1 MNETATP
8 PPTPATAIQL
18 TERTARYAETMQNE
32 LAEIELLVQQARTEA
47 GRHESKRAAVA
58 ERLVAARAAGAGD
71 PVVQLDLAEQLVTLT
86 KRAVL
91 MDAQVEVL
99 EGKAKVLGRHRDMV
113 AELAASLT
121 ALTTGPS
128 IELGRASGERVAV
141 SPAFSRIVLGA
152 QEDLRRDIARAM
164 HDGPAQS
171 LTNIVLQAQIVERLM
186 TGEPERAQ
194 EGLQQLV
201 SMVQTTLDATK
212 TFIFEVRPMVLDDL
226 GLVPTLRRAARERG
240 QRASIPVELE
250 SLGLDRRLSM
260 EIESGLFRMVDEA
273 LAGFLS
279 NSPERV
285 SIRLDWGDQLDVR
298 VRAERTPA
306 LVPEAAADP
315 VPAPSRRRG
324 KGKEQDLPPA
334 LAAMIEDR
342 RADRAAAVD
351 AAHRAAMVALPAAS
365 WREIQDRASTLGM
378 KAELVTWDEQLEPS
392 PEVRPDAPAAS
403 PAAPPSASLT
413 DQAPQPLTE
422 LRLVAEI
429 ADLPGAG

>member
-1 MNETATP
+1 
-8 PPTPATAIQL
+8 
-18 TERTARYAETMQNE
+18 
-32 LAEIELLVQQARTEA
+32 
-47 GRHESKRAAVA
+47 
-58 ERLVAARAAGAGD
+58 
-71 PVVQLDLAEQLVTLT
+71 
-86 KRAVL
+86 
-91 MDAQVEVL
+91 
-99 EGKAKVLGRHRDMV
+99 
-113 AELAASLT
+113 
-121 ALTTGPS
+121 
-128 IELGRASGERVAV
+128 
-141 SPAFSRIVLGA
+141 
-152 QEDLRRDIARAM
+152 
-164 HDGPAQS
+164 
-171 LTNIVLQAQIVERLM
+171 M

-240 QRASIPVELE
+240 QRASTPVEFE

-306 LVPEAAADP
+306 HVPEAAADP
-315 VPAPSRRRG
+315 VRAPARRRG

-351 AAHRAAMVALPAAS
+351 AAHRAAIVGLPAAS
-365 WREIQDRASTLGM
+365 WREIQDRASTLGI
-378 KAELVTWDEQLEPS
+378 KAELVTWDEQPEPS

-403 PAAPPSASLT
+403 PAASPSASLT

>member
-1 MNETATP
+1 MNETAAP
-8 PPTPATAIQL
+8 PPAPTTVVELA
-18 TERTARYAETMQNE
+18 ERTTRQAETMQGE

-47 GRHESKRAAVA
+47 SRHEAKRAQVA
-58 ERLVAARAAGAGD
+58 ERLVAVRAAGAGN
-71 PVVQLDLAEQLVTLT
+71 PVEQLELAEQLVTLT

-99 EGKAKVLGRHRDMV
+99 EGKAKVLGRYRAMM
-113 AELAASLT
+113 AELAANLT
-121 ALTTGPS
+121 ALSAGPS
-128 IELGRASGERVAV
+128 IEIGHASGERVAV

-171 LTNIVLQAQIVERLM
+171 LTNIVLQAQIVDRLM
-186 TGEPERAQ
+186 TSEPGRAQ

-212 TFIFEVRPMVLDDL
+212 SFIFDVRPMVLDDL

-240 QRASIPVELE
+240 QRASTPVEFE
-250 SLGLDRRLSM
+250 SLGPDRRLSM
-260 EIESGLFRMVDEA
+260 DIESGLFRMVDEA

-306 LVPEAAADP
+306 HVPEAEAEP
-315 VPAPSRRRG
+315 IPAPSRGRR
-324 KGKEQDLPPA
+324 KGKEQELPPA
-334 LAAMIEDR
+334 LAAMIQDR
-342 RADRAAAVD
+342 RADRAAAVE
-351 AAHRAAMVALPAAS
+351 AAHRAAIVALPAAA
-365 WREIQDRASTLGM
+365 WREIQDRGATLGI
-378 KAELVTWDEQLEPS
+378 KAELRTWDQEPVEPPTAGR
-392 PEVRPDAPAAS
+392 PEAPAEAS
-403 PAAPPSASLT
+403 TMSLT
-413 DQAPQPLTE
+413 DQARQPLTE

-429 ADLPGAG
+429 ADQPGAG